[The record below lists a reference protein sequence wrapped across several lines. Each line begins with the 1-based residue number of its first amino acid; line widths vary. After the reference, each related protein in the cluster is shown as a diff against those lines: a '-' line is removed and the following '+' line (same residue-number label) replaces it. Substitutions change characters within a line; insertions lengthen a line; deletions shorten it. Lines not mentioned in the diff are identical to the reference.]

1 MNISWLGSG
10 FVRLEYKNLS
20 VAINPFTEVETG
32 VKPPRFK
39 FDLAVLSKLEDMN
52 TNPYV
57 KNADSSQFILAGD
70 GEVEKND
77 VFILGFSM
85 NQPTTTAAS
94 AKSGNIF
101 VLRGEDINIAYLGF
115 LPEGKLTPEMLDKIG
130 AIDVLLV
137 PVGDGDSLNENEA
150 IAAINDLEPKIV
162 IPINYAL
169 PGFKNNLNPL
179 EKFLKA
185 YGKQPAL
192 TDKKVTIKKSN
203 LPQET
208 LLYILEPEL

>member
-70 GEVEKND
+70 GE
-77 VFILGFSM
+77 
-85 NQPTTTAAS
+85 
-94 AKSGNIF
+94 SGKKRRF
-101 VLRGEDINIAYLGF
+101 YFGLFYESTD
-115 LPEGKLTPEMLDKIG
+115 D
-130 AIDVLLV
+130 
-137 PVGDGDSLNENEA
+137 
-150 IAAINDLEPKIV
+150 
-162 IPINYAL
+162 
-169 PGFKNNLNPL
+169 
-179 EKFLKA
+179 
-185 YGKQPAL
+185 YGR
-192 TDKKVTIKKSN
+192 
-203 LPQET
+203 
-208 LLYILEPEL
+208 

>member
-20 VAINPFTEVETG
+20 IAVNPYTEVETG

-39 FDLAVLSKLEDMN
+39 FDLAVLSKLEDVA

-57 KNADSSQFILAGD
+57 KNVDNTQFILAGD
-70 GEVEKND
+70 GEIEKND

-85 NQPTTTAAS
+85 NQEGNTPK
-94 AKSGNIF
+94 AKNGNIF
-101 VLRGEDINIAYLGF
+101 VIKGEDISLAYLGC
-115 LPEGKLTPEMLDKIG
+115 LPEGKLTSAMLDKIG
-130 AIDVLLV
+130 TVDILLV
-137 PVGDGDSLNENEA
+137 PVGDGDSLSESEA
-150 IAAINDLEPKIV
+150 IEAINDLEPKIV

-169 PGFKNNLNPL
+169 PNFKNKLDSL
-179 EKFLKA
+179 DKFLKT
-185 YGKQPAL
+185 YGKEPSIR
-192 TDKKVTIKKSN
+192 DKKISIKKSN
-203 LPQET
+203 LPPET

>member
-20 VAINPFTEVETG
+20 IAINPYTEVETG

-39 FDLAVLSKLEDMN
+39 FDLAVLSKLEDMS

-70 GEVEKND
+70 GEIEKND

-85 NQPTTTAAS
+85 NQVKDSTT
-94 AKSGNIF
+94 KMQNGNIF
-101 VLRGEDINIAYLGF
+101 VLRGEEVNIAYLGF

-137 PVGDGDSLNENEA
+137 PVGDGNSLNESEA
-150 IAAINDLEPKIV
+150 IGAINDLEPKVV

-169 PGFKNNLNPL
+169 PGFKNKLDSL

-192 TDKKVTIKKSN
+192 TDKKMNIKKSN
-203 LPQET
+203 LPPET
-208 LLYILEPEL
+208 LLYVLEAEI

>member
-1 MNISWLGSG
+1 MNISWLGGG

-20 VAINPFTEVETG
+20 VAINPYTEVETG

-57 KNADSSQFILAGD
+57 KNIDSSQFILAGD
-70 GEVEKND
+70 GEIEKND

-85 NQPTTTAAS
+85 NQVKDSTT
-94 AKSGNIF
+94 KMQNGNIF
-101 VLRGEDINIAYLGF
+101 VLRGEDVNIAYLGF

-137 PVGDGDSLNENEA
+137 PVGDGNSLNESEA
-150 IAAINDLEPKIV
+150 IGAINDLEPKVV

-169 PGFKNNLNPL
+169 PSFKNNLDPL
-179 EKFLKA
+179 EKFLKT

-192 TDKKVTIKKSN
+192 TDKKISIKKSN
-203 LPQET
+203 LPPET